1 MCLIIYFEHGKR
13 KGKKEKE
20 CFLVLN
26 QNDQSV
32 QPDQGCVVNF
42 GNSYVHTATQMELSP
57 NNISLKLQGSEHS
70 TLSKITSQRFEC

>member
-1 MCLIIYFEHGKR
+1 MLIIYFEHGKR
-13 KGKKEKE
+13 KGKKRNS
-20 CFLVLN
+20 FLVLN
-26 QNDQSV
+26 QNDHRM

-70 TLSKITSQRFEC
+70 ALSKKSQHFEC